1 MPLPKRFAT
10 RTPPVRVLHCGD
22 TLPSWCRRMSARFAT
37 VDALRGFAAVW
48 VFAYHLWN
56 VYCPGCS
63 AQVEPIPI
71 GRDTPAA
78 VVATFP
84 VFAYGYAGVGLFF
97 VLSGFCI
104 HLPQSRR
111 FHAKGQDGLDLREF
125 GRRRFWRLYPAFL
138 ASLFL
143 ASLGLGV
150 MNCVWRDPPGPDGF
164 TTAYLIRAFGL
175 SWILPN
181 AVFALPLAPAAQLL
195 CPVAWTLLYELQFYV
210 LYPLLLKLVRKTG
223 FAPVGVVLLVGEL
236 AFALIPTPDVLAPL
250 DPHFKY
256 FFLRRYFDWFLGM
269 WLAERLAAGNPL
281 SVKWG
286 KRLLLVGLVGGP
298 LASGFALT
306 WPLHELLFVVAATGL
321 VACAV
326 ANPAVG
332 TLLPAGERSVAKQP
346 GEGSSLF
353 ESQTPHPAT
362 ALPTSPQRGE
372 VESLHRPR
380 HESTASVIA
389 RAFAP
394 VGEWSYSLY
403 LIHMTVMRL
412 VFAGQMALPG
422 EWRWWTFPA
431 AGLTCAA
438 AVPLTAWVW
447 YRLFEKP
454 YLPKPSGEA
463 ARVADTRPLSVP
475 C

>member
-1 MPLPKRFAT
+1 
-10 RTPPVRVLHCGD
+10 
-22 TLPSWCRRMSARFAT
+22 MSARFAT

-326 ANPAVG
+326 ANPAAPPKRV
-332 TLLPAGERSVAKQP
+332 
-346 GEGSSLF
+346 
-353 ESQTPHPAT
+353 
-362 ALPTSPQRGE
+362 
-372 VESLHRPR
+372 
-380 HESTASVIA
+380 A

-394 VGEWSYSLY
+394 IGEWSYSLY

-431 AGLTCAA
+431 AGLTCAVV
-438 AVPLTAWVW
+438 VPLTAWGW

-454 YLPKPSGEA
+454 YLPKPNGVTA
-463 ARVADTRPLSVP
+463 AVHQPSFA
-475 C
+475 